1 MYLRK
6 ISIKLICF
14 LCLLSLIGCKH
25 KIADTDFMDQ
35 QITNHQTTCPS
46 FVDKQTTNKQSGTQ
60 LMRTNDTQDGIFVDD
75 LLDSIEML
83 GKTASETGIPREVID
98 TESKFY
104 IHTYLDGNIFGTKD
118 YGILH
123 FDEMEDDYLAKSIWI
138 HIGNLGYDECKTQL
152 SKKFGNST
160 EEGEEPFVE
169 IDGGAVTWVIYRFQ
183 DIELRLSAAS
193 KRDFTELNIEKL
205 TD

>member
-1 MYLRK
+1 MCLRK

-14 LCLLSLIGCKH
+14 LCLLSLIGCKQ
-25 KIADTDFMDQ
+25 KIADTDFGKKQ
-35 QITNHQTTCPS
+35 TTNHQTTCTS
-46 FVDKQTTNKQSGTQ
+46 LVDQQTTNKKSGTQ
-60 LMRTNDTQDGIFVDD
+60 LMIINETQDGIFVDD

-83 GKTASETGIPREVID
+83 GKIASEIGIPREVID

-123 FDEMEDDYLAKSIWI
+123 FDETADDYLAKSIWI
-138 HIGNLGYDECKTQL
+138 HVGNLGYDECKTRL
-152 SKKFGNST
+152 SKKYGNPT

-169 IDGGAVTWVIYRFQ
+169 IDGGAVTWATYRFQ
-183 DIELRLSAAS
+183 NIELRLSAAS
-193 KRDFTELNIEKL
+193 ERDFTELNIEKL